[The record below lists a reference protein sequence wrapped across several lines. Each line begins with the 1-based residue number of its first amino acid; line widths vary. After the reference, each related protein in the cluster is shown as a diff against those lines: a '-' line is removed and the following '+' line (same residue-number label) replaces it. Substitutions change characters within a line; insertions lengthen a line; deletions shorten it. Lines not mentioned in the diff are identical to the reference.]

1 MMKLSKKLIA
11 LTLISS
17 TFINYSHAEPEVP
30 ANITTPDIVKTQA
43 VGDLHFKDGY
53 PSDETMS
60 KVQRYMLIQR
70 AVNVFTDGIQISSM
84 QAIQTG
90 LASMGAESNKVITI
104 SESFLDSNSLWLTGN
119 TSTPYALFS
128 VDVKDGPIVMDLK
141 TPVLGFIDDAFFQYV
156 GDIGVGN
163 PKDAGKGAKY
173 IVVHDSYK
181 GKLPADHIVLKTP
194 TYKHWVAFRYGDTKQ
209 IQQFKDTFK
218 MYRLGEKSNNI
229 KYMDISGVNMNTVHA
244 NNEDFYHELNEM
256 IQYEPVTSGDPH
268 YRGLLA
274 KIGIEKGKPFN
285 PQGEYLEALKE
296 AAGIANVH
304 ARTEAFRPSNKEAYF
319 YGDERNWFLPFGSTM
334 SHEFIKDGK
343 LYIDDRTAFHYV
355 ATGITPLMTMKFDG
369 QGSSYLMTTTDDKGE
384 ALDGNEV
391 YTVTLPPNPPMK
403 RFWSFMAYD
412 NQSRSILPTQQRSG
426 GFDSQGDVV
435 MNDDGS
441 VTVTFSS
448 TKPKGKS
455 NWVQTLPNKG
465 FFLLYR
471 MYSPTMEWHDRKYMI
486 GDLIKQ

>member
-1 MMKLSKKLIA
+1 MKFTKITTSLVLASCIFTSSVIA
-11 LTLISS
+11 NSDI
-17 TFINYSHAEPEVP
+17 P
-30 ANITTPDIVKTQA
+30 ANITTPDVVKTQA

-60 KVQRYMLIQR
+60 KVQRYMYIQR

-84 QAIQTG
+84 QAIQVG
-90 LASMGAESNKVITI
+90 LESIGATSNKVIPI
-104 SESFLDSNSLWLTGN
+104 SESFLDSKSLWLTGN

-128 VDVKDGPIVMDLK
+128 VDVKNGPIVMDLK

-163 PKDAGKGAKY
+163 PEDAGKGAKY

-181 GKLPADHIVLKTP
+181 GEIPEGHIVLTTP
-194 TYKHWVAFRYGDTKQ
+194 TYKHWVAFRYADTKQ
-209 IQQFKDTFK
+209 IKQFKETFK
-218 MYRLGEKSNNI
+218 MYRLGEGASKV
-229 KYMDISGVNMNTVHA
+229 KYMDISGVKMNTVHA

-285 PQGEYLEALKE
+285 PKGEQLEALKE

-304 ARTEAFRPSNKEAYF
+304 ARNEAFRPSNKDSYF
-319 YGDERNWFLPFGSTM
+319 YGDKRNWFLPFGSTM
-334 SHEFIKDGK
+334 SYQFIKDGA
-343 LYIDDRTAFHYV
+343 LYLDDRTAFHYV
-355 ATGITPLMTMKFDG
+355 ATGITPLMTAKFDG
-369 QGSSYLMTTTDDKGE
+369 KGSSYLMTTTDDKGE

-412 NQSRSILPTQQRSG
+412 NQSRSILATEQRSG
-426 GFDSQGDVV
+426 GFDSQGELVT
-435 MNDDGS
+435 NEDGS

-448 TKPKGKS
+448 TKPQGKS

-471 MYSPTMEWHDRKYMI
+471 MYSPTQEWHDRKYMI